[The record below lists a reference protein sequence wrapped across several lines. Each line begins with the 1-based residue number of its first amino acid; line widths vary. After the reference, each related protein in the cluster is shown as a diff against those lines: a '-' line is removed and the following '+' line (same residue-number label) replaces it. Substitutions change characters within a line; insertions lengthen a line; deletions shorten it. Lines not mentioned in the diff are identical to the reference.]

1 MWTFS
6 VFPDASTCST
16 IISHTMMSGD
26 GATPAR
32 SQTGPGCP
40 EWVKFI
46 LKVLGCLGE
55 NTSVRNQ
62 QLLNVLKRKN
72 DWVSF
77 PLYSIFLPYWY
88 WEQPWLAVFNRGIP
102 WRASSQSLWAL
113 KPRSWK
119 EIRILEKIRLWASE
133 HFNKNR
139 SWDPQ
144 PWNSPPSNCH
154 HQNAICWRRKWQSI
168 PVFLP
173 RKPHGQRSLESYSSW
188 GHNELDT
195 T

>member
-1 MWTFS
+1 MRTFS

-26 GATPAR
+26 GATPAC
-32 SQTGPGCP
+32 SQTGLGCP

-46 LKVLGCLGE
+46 LKVLGCLRE
-55 NTSVRNQ
+55 NTSIRNQ
-62 QLLNVLKRKN
+62 QLLNVFRI
-72 DWVSF
+72 SF
-77 PLYSIFLPYWY
+77 PLSSIFLPRY
-88 WEQPWLAVFNRGIP
+88 WEQPWLAVFNRGIL
-102 WRASSQSLWAL
+102 WRASSQWPWAL
-113 KPRSWK
+113 KPVTWK

-133 HFNKNR
+133 HFNKNG

-144 PWNSPPSNCH
+144 PWYSLLNCH
-154 HQNAICWRRKWQSI
+154 HQNAICWRRKWQYI

-173 RKPHGQRSLESYSSW
+173 RKSPGQRSLEGYSSW